1 VFLDEIQRFIHSA
14 NSTREELTAI
24 RTASKAR
31 RQFFCGGGQRGRPRG
46 ARRERSAIV
55 EANLT
60 EASENPIGDPHLAFQ
75 SYCMIALDHPHLRS
89 QFLAEILFFI
99 GGADKS
105 ELAVIRVAVAKRAKR
120 IGKKRGRPG
129 IVDDDELLYTSRL
142 VAWRRI
148 IDSKRATEIATEP
161 YEKGVRNIHL
171 IPPTYNEDGEEI
183 QPGNIQSIRGQLWRS
198 ENYLAAMIWDAAPPS
213 YVVQEGAYRGD
224 LKPGALEHKPLQQ
237 LIWIRTGF
245 PFRERPEQCKRIV
258 NELWP
263 RAMRANH
270 EPIKGRMAYRLNK
283 KPK

>member
-1 VFLDEIQRFIHSA
+1 
-14 NSTREELTAI
+14 
-24 RTASKAR
+24 
-31 RQFFCGGGQRGRPRG
+31 
-46 ARRERSAIV
+46 
-55 EANLT
+55 
-60 EASENPIGDPHLAFQ
+60 
-75 SYCMIALDHPHLRS
+75 
-89 QFLAEILFFI
+89 
-99 GGADKS
+99 
-105 ELAVIRVAVAKRAKR
+105 
-120 IGKKRGRPG
+120 
-129 IVDDDELLYTSRL
+129 L

-237 LIWIRTGF
+237 LIWIRTGL